1 MVVRK
6 AEGENRMITSTALE
20 GLRKRYPAGT
30 RVELLSMNDPYT
42 ALLSGDQGTVT
53 GIDDTGTIFVSWEK
67 GSSLGLV
74 YGIDHYRKV
83 EEK

>member
-1 MVVRK
+1 MINQEALKRLN
-6 AEGENRMITSTALE
+6 EN
-20 GLRKRYPAGT
+20 YPIGT
-30 RVELLSMNDPYT
+30 RVELISMDDPYT
-42 ALLSGDQGTVT
+42 NLAPADLGTVT
-53 GIDDTGTIFVSWEK
+53 GIDDTGTVFVSWDR